1 MFILYTGRKTLELTA
16 VALVVWVVGTDF
28 GPEGVG
34 MVHVIDVGE
43 LV

>member
-1 MFILYTGRKTLELTA
+1 MLLLYTGRKALELTA
-16 VALVVWVVGTDF
+16 VALVVWVMLADL